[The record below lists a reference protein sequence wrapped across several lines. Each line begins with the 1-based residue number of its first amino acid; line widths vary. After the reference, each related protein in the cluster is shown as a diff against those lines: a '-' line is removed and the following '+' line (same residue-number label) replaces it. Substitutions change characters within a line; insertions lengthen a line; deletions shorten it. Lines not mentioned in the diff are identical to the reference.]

1 MGDVGKLQRDALFK
15 KLRAKPENKVCFD
28 CPAKN
33 PTWSSVP
40 YGVFICLTCAGVHRS
55 LGVHLSFVRST
66 TLDTW
71 TEDQLKIMSVGG
83 NGRARQFFKQH
94 GWSELGSDKIEQ
106 KYTSRAAQLYR
117 QQLTKDSAK
126 LTALAAADAVSDSA
140 PLPSPEPAASNGAAA
155 APTPAPAENG
165 SAAASGASAAAAA
178 PVAAAP
184 APAARKPTA
193 AKPRFG
199 AVKKPPAKSGGG
211 LGVKKMTTK
220 VDDSLFDQAPA
231 AEAPPK
237 PAAAAAATLAG
248 ISSTLSEEEKLVVAN
263 DSKVAS
269 RFAYDVLANA
279 DEATKAPGVKR
290 GKDGHVQLSG
300 ADDFFSSPLSAKGSL
315 AKSVGGRGNSAKQA
329 PSPPEEADAAR
340 KRFGNAKS
348 ISSSQFNSED
358 DQSGNNYEKEARLS
372 RFQGATAISSADFY
386 DNGEGPSGGG
396 GSSSASTDF
405 DVSANE
411 LMSKLSFQARQDFAQ
426 VKEVAGAATR
436 KLGSMAQNFMKD
448 LQGGY

>member
-1 MGDVGKLQRDALFK
+1 MGDVAKLQRDALFK

-71 TEDQLKIMSVGG
+71 SEEQLKLMSVGG

-117 QQLTKDSAK
+117 QQLEKDAAK
-126 LTALAAADAVSDSA
+126 LTAVPKPEALGDSA
-140 PLPSPEPAASNGAAA
+140 PAAQPAATERPAA
-155 APTPAPAENG
+155 NG
-165 SAAASGASAAAAA
+165 SAAAVPPLAENNGSLAATDAPAAAA
-178 PVAAAP
+178 PAP
-184 APAARKPTA
+184 PAARKPTPA

-199 AVKKPPAKSGGG
+199 AAKKPAAKPGGG
-211 LGVKKMTTK
+211 LGVKRMTTK
-220 VDDSLFDQAPA
+220 IDNSLFDQAPA
-231 AEAPPK
+231 EEPPPP
-237 PAAAAAATLAG
+237 PAAAAALAG
-248 ISSTLSEEEKLVVAN
+248 LSSTLSEEEKLAVASS
-263 DSKVAS
+263 SKAAS

-279 DEATKAPGVKR
+279 DEAAKAPGVKR
-290 GKDGHVQLSG
+290 GKDGHVQLSA
-300 ADDFFSSPLSAKGSL
+300 ADDFFSSPLSNKSSAAKGM
-315 AKSVGGRGNSAKQA
+315 GGRGGLAAKQA
-329 PSPPEEADAAR
+329 PAAAEDSDAAR

-348 ISSSQFNSED
+348 ISSSQFNSD
-358 DQSGNNYEKEARLS
+358 DTGSRNDYEKEARLS

-386 DNGEGPSGGG
+386 DNGEGGGGRSGGAG
-396 GSSSASTDF
+396 GSGPTDF

-411 LMSKLSFQARQDFAQ
+411 LMSKLSFQARQDFVQ
-426 VKEVAGAATR
+426 MKEAAGAATR
-436 KLGSMAQNFMKD
+436 KLGSLAQNFMKD